1 MKKQNLLILSFFA
14 LVVSAVL
21 HSCYYDQEAYLYGSA
36 CDNSAVTYT
45 GRIKAIADA
54 KCATSGCHS
63 GGSPSSGIL
72 LEGYEA
78 CKASTQGSEVMCTIK
93 RLSGCSPMPK
103 GMSQLS
109 QCDIEAWQ
117 AWIDAGYPN

>member
-1 MKKQNLLILSFFA
+1 MKNRKIIFVSILILA
-14 LVVSAVL
+14 VSAVF

-45 GRIKAIADA
+45 SRIKSIADA

-117 AWIDAGYPN
+117 VWIDAGYPN